1 MSVVYNQLKKEFFGK
16 KVLVVGLGLQGG
28 GVGVAKFF
36 AELGAKVTVTDK
48 KTSEQLVSSINQ
60 LKSYSITFHLGGHDL
75 KDFLE
80 TDCIFKG
87 PSVPWKLPEIIRA
100 KEKSIPIK
108 MEVSFFAKYFK
119 GKIIGITGTRG
130 KSTTTNMIFNLLKQ
144 SGFSVYLAGG
154 LPGISTINYLKTLS
168 EKDWVVMEL
177 SSWALSGFQQEKI
190 SPHIAVFTNFYPDH
204 LNYYNNINDYLSDKK
219 AIFLHQKKEDFLI
232 INKSLK
238 KKIKKSLTNYQG
250 KVIWFDKNDFSYQLT
265 YLKGEHNL
273 ENSAAALKV
282 SQVLNLNKE
291 NSVKIITN
299 FQGLPYRQQMIRKI
313 NNITFINDTTS
324 TTPIATI
331 KAIETFK
338 DKKIIIILGGN
349 SKNLPFN
356 ELLESLDQV
365 EKIIFL
371 AGSFT
376 DLIIDQVK
384 KRYEKKVI
392 SEVFSSLKEAV
403 EKAYLLAKNIDN
415 NQEVVVLFSPGATSF
430 AMFNNE
436 FHRGEEFNKIVT
448 SI

>member
-1 MSVVYNQLKKEFFGK
+1 MSAVYNQLKKEFFGK

-36 AELGAKVTVTDK
+36 VELGAKVKVTDK
-48 KTSEQLVSSINQ
+48 KTPQQLASSIDQ
-60 LKSYSITFHLGGHDL
+60 LKNYPIIFYLGGHDL

-80 TDCIFKG
+80 TDYIFKG
-87 PSVPWKLPEIIRA
+87 PSVPWNLPEIIKA
-100 KEKSIPIK
+100 KEKGIPIN
-108 MEVSFFAKYFK
+108 MEIAFFAKYFP

-154 LPGISTINYLKTLS
+154 LPGVSTINYLKTLS
-168 EKDWVVMEL
+168 DKDWVVMEI
-177 SSWALSGFQQEKI
+177 SSWALSGFHQEKI
-190 SPHIAVFTNFYPDH
+190 SPHIAVFTNLYPDH
-204 LNYYNNINDYLSDKK
+204 LNYYQNIDDYLSDKE
-219 AIFLHQKKEDFLI
+219 AIFLYQKKQDFLI
-232 INKSLK
+232 INKNLEK
-238 KKIKKSLTNYQG
+238 KVKKSLINYQG
-250 KVIWFDKNDFSYQLT
+250 KVILFDKKDFSYQLT
-265 YLKGEHNL
+265 YLKGDHNI
-273 ENSAAALKV
+273 ENAAASLKV

-299 FQGLPYRQQMIRKI
+299 FQGLPYRQQLIRKI

-338 DKKIIIILGGN
+338 NKKIILILGGN

-356 ELLESLDQV
+356 ELLESLSQV
-365 EKIIFL
+365 EKIVLL

-376 DLIIDQVK
+376 DLIINQVK
-384 KRYEKKVI
+384 EKYPKKVDDI
-392 SEVFSSLKEAV
+392 VYSFLKEAV
-403 EKAYLLAKNIDN
+403 LKAYLLAKNINKD
-415 NQEVVVLFSPGATSF
+415 QEVIVLFSPGATSF